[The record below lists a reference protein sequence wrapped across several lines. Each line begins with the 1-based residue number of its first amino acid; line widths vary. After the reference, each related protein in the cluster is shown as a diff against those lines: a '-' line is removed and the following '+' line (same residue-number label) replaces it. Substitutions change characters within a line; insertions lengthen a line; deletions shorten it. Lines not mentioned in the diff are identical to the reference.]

1 MNSHEYMYL
10 LASCARPN
18 RGKAYYDQGATF
30 TESQRDKNVTLC
42 MVSYFFGTIT
52 LAYPLMFAVTRTQA
66 MQLPETVSDEDMDEW
81 SRSEDAMPYR
91 RIAVND
97 GSKGSLT
104 KRTVQMVAQRLVWI
118 THITLDKCTKIEI
131 TTMELSKEL
140 QCLASLR
147 ALSLALCGAGVTGE

>member
-1 MNSHEYMYL
+1 MNSREYMYL

-18 RGKAYYDQGATF
+18 RGKAYFDEGATF
-30 TESQRDKNVTLC
+30 TESQRDKKVTLC

-52 LAYPLMFAVTRTQA
+52 LAYPLMFAVARTQA
-66 MQLPETVSDEDMDEW
+66 MQLPEEVSDEDMDEW

-118 THITLDKCTKIEI
+118 THITLDKCRKIEI

-147 ALSLALCGAGVTGE
+147 ALSLTFAAGVTGE